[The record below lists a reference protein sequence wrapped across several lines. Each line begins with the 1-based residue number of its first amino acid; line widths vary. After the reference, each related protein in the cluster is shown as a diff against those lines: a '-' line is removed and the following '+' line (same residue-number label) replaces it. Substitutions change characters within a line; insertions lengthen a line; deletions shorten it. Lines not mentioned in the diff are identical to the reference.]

1 MGSSELRLWDDAGE
15 VVEVLDGSEVSLAV
29 LEQRARS
36 YEAESKS
43 ANTWRAYRS
52 DLRHFGAW
60 CASRGVVAMP
70 AAPETVRLYL
80 VDHAGKLSINTLRRR
95 LSAIS
100 EAHVAAQV
108 PNPTVSPVVR
118 FAWEGMRRSHGSAPR
133 TKEAAVTEVV
143 TEVVTAMV
151 KPLGKSLID
160 VRDRAIL
167 LIGFA
172 GAMRRSELASLEF
185 ADVTET
191 GDGLRITVGRS
202 KTDQEGEGAVV
213 GITYGSNPPTCPV
226 RAWRAWV
233 EAAQLVDGPAFRQL
247 GNGRVTDKRITGDGI
262 ARMLKRR
269 ATAAGLDPELFSGHS
284 LRSGF
289 ATTAARAGVAEHK
302 IMRQGRWTT
311 SAAMRGYIREGELF
325 VDNPSAK
332 LGL

>member
-1 MGSSELRLWDDAGE
+1 MGLTELQLWGDDAGDAA
-15 VVEVLDGSEVSLAV
+15 VVEEATSLAV
-29 LEQRARS
+29 LEERARS
-36 YEAESKS
+36 YEAASKS

-60 CASRGVVAMP
+60 CEARGALAMP
-70 AAPETVRLYL
+70 AAPETVRHYL
-80 VDHAGKLSINTLRRR
+80 VDHVGKLAVSTLRRR

-100 EAHVAAQV
+100 EAHVAAGEA
-108 PNPTVSPVVR
+108 NPTVSAVVR

-133 TKEAAVTEVV
+133 AKEAAVTEVV
-143 TEVVTAMV
+143 AAMV
-151 KPLGKSLID
+151 KPLGHFLID

-185 ADVTET
+185 ADIAET

-233 EAAQLVDGPAFRQL
+233 DASGISDGPAFRQV
-247 GNGRVTDKRITGDGI
+247 GSGRVTAKAIAGDGI
-262 ARMLKRR
+262 ARMVKRR
-269 ATAAGLDPELFSGHS
+269 ATAAGLDPNMFSGHS

-289 ATTAARAGVAEHK
+289 ATTAARAGVSEHK

-311 SAAMRGYIREGELF
+311 SQAMRGYIREGELF

>member
-1 MGSSELRLWDDAGE
+1 
-15 VVEVLDGSEVSLAV
+15 
-29 LEQRARS
+29 
-36 YEAESKS
+36 
-43 ANTWRAYRS
+43 
-52 DLRHFGAW
+52 
-60 CASRGVVAMP
+60 MP
-70 AAPETVRLYL
+70 AEPETVRLYL
-80 VDHAGKLSINTLRRR
+80 VDHAGKLSISTLRRR

-133 TKEAAVTEVV
+133 AKEAAVTEVV
-143 TEVVTAMV
+143 AAMV

-247 GNGRVTDKRITGDGI
+247 GNGRVTTKRIAGDGI

>member
-1 MGSSELRLWDDAGE
+1 
-15 VVEVLDGSEVSLAV
+15 
-29 LEQRARS
+29 
-36 YEAESKS
+36 
-43 ANTWRAYRS
+43 
-52 DLRHFGAW
+52 
-60 CASRGVVAMP
+60 
-70 AAPETVRLYL
+70 
-80 VDHAGKLSINTLRRR
+80 
-95 LSAIS
+95 
-100 EAHVAAQV
+100 
-108 PNPTVSPVVR
+108 
-118 FAWEGMRRSHGSAPR
+118 
-133 TKEAAVTEVV
+133 
-143 TEVVTAMV
+143 
-151 KPLGKSLID
+151 

-247 GNGRVTDKRITGDGI
+247 GNGRVTDKRIAGDGI

-269 ATAAGLDPELFSGHS
+269 ATAAGLDPELFSGHL

>member
-1 MGSSELRLWDDAGE
+1 MGSTELQLWADDVGEAVVVE
-15 VVEVLDGSEVSLAV
+15 VVEDAETSLVV
-29 LEQRARS
+29 LEERARS

-80 VDHAGKLSINTLRRR
+80 VDHAGSLAISTLRRR

-118 FAWEGMRRSHGSAPR
+118 FAWEGMRRTHGSAPR
-133 TKEAAVTEVV
+133 AKEAAVTEVV
-143 TEVVTAMV
+143 AAMV
-151 KPLGKSLID
+151 KPLGQSLID

-172 GAMRRSELASLEF
+172 GAMRRSELASLGF
-185 ADVTET
+185 SDIAET

-213 GITYGSNPPTCPV
+213 GIAYGSNPPTCPV

-233 EAAQLVDGPAFRQL
+233 EAAGLVDGPAFRQL
-247 GNGRVTDKRITGDGI
+247 GNGRVTDKRIAGDGI
-262 ARMLKRR
+262 ARMVKRR
-269 ATAAGLDPELFSGHS
+269 ATAAGLDPEMFSGHS

-289 ATTAARAGVAEHK
+289 ATTAARAGVAEYK

-311 SAAMRGYIREGELF
+311 SQAMRGYIREGELF

>member
-1 MGSSELRLWDDAGE
+1 MGSTELQLWGEDAGE
-15 VVEVLDGSEVSLAV
+15 AVVVEVATSLAV
-29 LEQRARS
+29 LEERARS
-36 YEAESKS
+36 YEAASKS

-60 CASRGVVAMP
+60 CEARGVVAMP
-70 AAPETVRLYL
+70 AAPETVRHYL
-80 VDHAGKLSINTLRRR
+80 VDHVGKLAISTLRRR

-100 EAHVAAQV
+100 EAHAAAGEV
-108 PNPTVSPVVR
+108 NPTVSPVVR

-133 TKEAAVTEVV
+133 GKEAAVTEVV
-143 TEVVTAMV
+143 AAMV
-151 KPLGKSLID
+151 KPLGRELID
-160 VRDRAIL
+160 VRDRAML
-167 LIGFA
+167 LVGFA
-172 GAMRRSELASLEF
+172 GAMRRSELSALNF
-185 ADVTET
+185 CDVTET
-191 GDGLRITVGRS
+191 GDGLRIIVERS

-213 GITYGSNPPTCPV
+213 GLAYGSNPPTCPV

-233 EAAQLVDGPAFRQL
+233 DASGIGDGPAFCQL
-247 GNGRVTDKRITGDGI
+247 GHGRVTDKAIAGDGI
-262 ARMLKRR
+262 ARMVKRR
-269 ATAAGLDPELFSGHS
+269 ATAAGLDPEMFSGHS

-311 SAAMRGYIREGELF
+311 SQAMRGYISEGELF

>member
-1 MGSSELRLWDDAGE
+1 MGSTELQLWGDDAGGVA
-15 VVEVLDGSEVSLAV
+15 VVEVATALVV
-29 LEQRARS
+29 LEERARS
-36 YEAESKS
+36 YEAQSKS

-60 CASRGVVAMP
+60 CDARGLVAMP
-70 AAPETVRLYL
+70 AAPETVRHYL
-80 VDHAGKLSINTLRRR
+80 VDHVGTLAVSTLRRR

-100 EAHVAAQV
+100 EAHVAAGEG
-108 PNPTVSPVVR
+108 NPTISPVVR

-133 TKEAAVTEVV
+133 AKEAAVTEVIAALV
-143 TEVVTAMV
+143 T
-151 KPLGKSLID
+151 PLGHSLID

-172 GAMRRSELASLEF
+172 GALRRSELSSLDF
-185 ADVTET
+185 SAVVET
-191 GDGLRITVGRS
+191 GDGLRVTVERS
-202 KTDQEGEGAVV
+202 KTDQEGAGSVV
-213 GITYGSNPPTCPV
+213 GIAYGSNPPTCPV

-233 EAAQLVDGPAFRQL
+233 AAAQLVDGPAFRQL
-247 GNGRVTDKRITGDGI
+247 GHGRVTDKAIAGDGI
-262 ARMLKRR
+262 ARMVKRR
-269 ATAAGLDPELFSGHS
+269 ATAAGLDPEMFSGHS

-311 SAAMRGYIREGELF
+311 SQAMRGYIREGELF